1 MEFTPRKMDWRD
13 GYKLLIG
20 SILPRPIAFVST
32 VSKDGITN
40 AAPFSFFTVVSAE
53 PMLVCFSP
61 MRRGSDGAKKDT
73 LINIE
78 ETGQFVINIV
88 SEEIAAQMNICA
100 TEFPP
105 EVDELQESGLTRE
118 PSVAVLPPRIK
129 EAKIHLEC
137 ELHEVH
143 HYGDQPGA
151 GSLVV
156 GKVVHIH
163 ADNSLLDNGRI
174 LAEELKPIGRMA
186 GNLYTRP
193 LGSTFELKRQVRSG
207 ESK

>member
-1 MEFTPRKMDWRD
+1 MNWRD

-32 VSKDGITN
+32 LSKDGIAN
-40 AAPFSFFTVVSAE
+40 AAPFSFFTVVSAD

-73 LINIE
+73 LRNIE
-78 ETGQFVINIV
+78 DTGQFVINIV
-88 SEEIAAQMNICA
+88 SEGIASQMNQCA

-105 EVDELQESGLTRE
+105 DVDEFEVSGLSRM
-118 PSVAVLPPRIK
+118 PSAKVKPPRIK
-129 EAKIHLEC
+129 ESKVHLEC

-143 HYGDQPGA
+143 HYGDQPGS
-151 GSLVV
+151 GSLVI
-156 GKVVHIH
+156 GKVIHIH
-163 ADNSLLDNGRI
+163 AEDTLIENGRV
-174 LAEELKPIGRMA
+174 LAEELLPIGRMA

-193 LGSTFELKRQVRSG
+193 LASTFEIKRITKPGDQQ
-207 ESK
+207 